1 LLVQPECQEP
11 APLVTSSSTPSL
23 QADGSGQ
30 SWTVRGLI
38 AAHKRVALAAAAV
51 CAVMVAM
58 FLFGVL
64 GPKAGAVTD
73 TTTCSQWGS
82 AHWSQQTA
90 YARLYVRE
98 HGAID
103 AHTSP
108 MAIINVINN
117 ECTLAYGEDVDDTT
131 SVVQAIS
138 GNF

>member
-1 LLVQPECQEP
+1 M
-11 APLVTSSSTPSL
+11 VTSSSTPSF
-23 QADGSGQ
+23 QADSSGQ
-30 SWTVRGLI
+30 PWTVRGLI
-38 AAHKRVALAAAAV
+38 AAHKPVALAAVAV

-58 FLFGVL
+58 FLVGVL

-73 TTTCSQWGS
+73 ATTCSQWGS

-98 HGAID
+98 HGAVD
-103 AHTSP
+103 GQASP
-108 MAIINVINN
+108 MAIITTIND
-117 ECTLAYGEDVDDTT
+117 ECMVAYGEDVDDTT